1 MAFAATDAPAIERAT
16 IAGSQPLELLYCHD
30 MAQQTRVPLMFVHGA
45 YVGAWCWAERFL
57 PWFAARGFPVY
68 ALSLRGHGRSGRREN
83 LHSYRI
89 ADYAKDLAA
98 AVAHVPREP
107 VLIGHSMGAVVAQ
120 KYLERPKAAAA
131 ALALMCPVP
140 PFGLMPA
147 TFSLAF
153 SRPGLFA
160 QLNSLVTGGGVSR
173 DAVRE
178 AMFGGPVDA
187 EHLDACFARMQPE
200 SRLALLDLAG
210 FDLPQRWRINLPQ
223 TLVLGAERD
232 ALIPAYLARSAAQML
247 GADYGTL
254 PGLGHAVMLEADW
267 QNAAQALLDWLE
279 KARF

>member
-1 MAFAATDAPAIERAT
+1 MPLVSDAPVIERAYV
-16 IAGSQPLELLYCHD
+16 AGSEPLELLYCHD
-30 MAQQTRVPLMFVHGA
+30 TAHESRTPLLFVHGA
-45 YVGAWCWAERFL
+45 YVGAWCWAEKFL

-68 ALSLRGHGRSGRREN
+68 ALSLRGHGRSGRRER
-83 LHSYRI
+83 LHSYRV
-89 ADYAKDLAA
+89 ADYAEDLAA
-98 AVAHVPREP
+98 AVGHLPRPP
-107 VLIGHSMGAVVAQ
+107 VLVGHSMGAVIAQ

-131 ALALMCPVP
+131 ALALICPVP

-153 SRPGLFA
+153 SRPGLFV
-160 QLNSLVTGGGVSR
+160 QLNSLVAGGGVSR

-178 AMFGGPVDA
+178 ALFAGPVDV
-187 EHLDACFARMQPE
+187 ERLDACFARMQPE

-210 FDLPQRWRINLPQ
+210 LDLPQRWRVNLPR

-267 QNAAQALLDWLE
+267 QSAAEALLGWLE
-279 KARF
+279 RAGF